1 MNVWGGLIQVSIA
14 PNILATVIPEDAKT
28 IVTSRLATD
37 NKRDVIDYMVK
48 YWWVPKETRIVNSDS
63 LSQKIQK

>member
-48 YWWVPKETRIVNSDS
+48 Y
-63 LSQKIQK
+63 